1 MTKHALWAAALITHG
16 MLALGSRE
24 EKMKQVLR
32 RWLKQYFSDPQFMI
46 LIFMLLVCFM
56 LIYLFG
62 KMLMPVFLSILIALL
77 LDSIIEWLGRFNVR
91 RKAGVYLVFLLFLA
105 LFFDLLII
113 LLPLI
118 SHQIGQL
125 VQDLPTI
132 VSRIKADLL
141 LLPQK
146 FPGVISEERITQFI
160 AILASEFNNLGKNI
174 IQISVSSVRG
184 MIEAIIYLILVPFL
198 VFFFLKD
205 KEMLLSWIQRH
216 LPEERGLAIKVW
228 DEVYDQ
234 FFNYLRGKILEILFV
249 WGINYAA
256 FAVIGL
262 KYSVILSLFVGLAV
276 LVPYIGAAVLFIPMV
291 MIGFFQW
298 GFGPNMIYLI
308 IAYAFLHALDG
319 NIIAPLLL
327 SKVVKIHPVAII
339 ISILV
344 FGGLWGFWGLVFAIP
359 LATLLHAVLKTRI
372 SPTIPSNQST

>member
-1 MTKHALWAAALITHG
+1 
-16 MLALGSRE
+16 
-24 EKMKQVLR
+24 MKKVLR
-32 RWLKQYFSDPQFMI
+32 RWLNQYFSDPQFMI
-46 LIFMLLVCFM
+46 LVFVLIGCFL

-62 KMLMPVFLSILIALL
+62 RMLMPVFLSILIALL
-77 LDSIIEWLGRFNVR
+77 LDSFVAWLRRFNVR
-91 RKAGVYLVFLLFLA
+91 RKSGVYLIFLLFLV
-105 LFFDLLII
+105 LFFDMLII

-125 VQDLPTI
+125 VQDLPSI
-132 VSRIKADLL
+132 VSRVKADLL

-146 FPGVISEERITQFI
+146 FPGVISEERINQFI
-160 AILASEFNNLGKNI
+160 AMIASEFNALGKNI
-174 IQISVSSVRG
+174 IQISVYSVRG
-184 MIEAIIYLILVPFL
+184 MIGAIIYLILVPFL

-205 KEMLLSWIQRH
+205 KELLLDWIQRH

-249 WGINYAA
+249 WGINYTA
-256 FAVIGL
+256 FALIGL
-262 KYSVILSLFVGLAV
+262 KYPVILSLFVGLAV
-276 LVPYIGAAVLFIPMV
+276 LIPYIGAAFMFIPTA

-298 GFGPNMIYLI
+298 GLGVNMVYLI
-308 IAYAFLHALDG
+308 AAYLFLHALDG
-319 NIIAPLLL
+319 YIIAPLLL

-359 LATLLHAVLKTRI
+359 LATLIHAVLKTMI
-372 SPTIPSNQST
+372 SQTLPLDQ

>member
-1 MTKHALWAAALITHG
+1 
-16 MLALGSRE
+16 
-24 EKMKQVLR
+24 
-32 RWLKQYFSDPQFMI
+32 MI
-46 LIFMLLVCFM
+46 LVFMLLGCFL
-56 LIYLFG
+56 LIYFFG

-77 LDSIIEWLGRFNVR
+77 LDSIIEWLRRFKVR

-125 VQDLPTI
+125 VQDLPSI
-132 VSRIKADLL
+132 VSRIKADML

-146 FPGVISEERITQFI
+146 FPGVISEGRINQFI
-160 AILASEFNNLGKNI
+160 AILASEFNGLGKNI

-184 MIEAIIYLILVPFL
+184 MIGVIIYLILVPFL

-205 KEMLLSWIQRH
+205 KELLLDWIQRH

-249 WGINYAA
+249 WGINYVA
-256 FAVIGL
+256 FALIGL

-298 GFGPNMIYLI
+298 GPGANMIYLI

-372 SPTIPSNQST
+372 SPTIPREQST

>member
-1 MTKHALWAAALITHG
+1 
-16 MLALGSRE
+16 
-24 EKMKQVLR
+24 
-32 RWLKQYFSDPQFMI
+32 MI
-46 LIFMLLVCFM
+46 LVFMLFGCFL
-56 LIYLFG
+56 LIYFLG

-77 LDSIIEWLGRFNVR
+77 LDSIIEWLRRFNVR

-118 SHQIGQL
+118 SHQIAQL
-125 VQDLPTI
+125 VQDLPSI
-132 VSRIKADLL
+132 ASRIKADLL

-146 FPGVISEERITQFI
+146 FPGVVSEGRINQFI
-160 AILASEFNNLGKNI
+160 SMLASEFNGLGKNI

-184 MIEAIIYLILVPFL
+184 IIEVIIYLILVPFL

-205 KEMLLSWIQRH
+205 KELLLDWIKRH

-234 FFNYLRGKILEILFV
+234 FFNYLKGKILEILFV
-249 WGINYAA
+249 WGINYIA
-256 FAVIGL
+256 FALIGL

-276 LVPYIGAAVLFIPMV
+276 LVPYIGAAVLFFPMI

-298 GFGPNMIYLI
+298 GIGAKMIYLI
-308 IAYAFLHALDG
+308 MAYAFLHALDG

-327 SKVVKIHPVAII
+327 SNVVKIHPVAII

-372 SPTIPSNQST
+372 NPAMSQEKST

>member
-1 MTKHALWAAALITHG
+1 
-16 MLALGSRE
+16 
-24 EKMKQVLR
+24 MKQVLL

-46 LIFMLLVCFM
+46 LIFMLLVGFL
-56 LIYLFG
+56 LIYFFG
-62 KMLMPVFLSILIALL
+62 KMLMPVFVSIIIALL
-77 LDSIIEWLGRFNVR
+77 LDNIIEWLKRYHVR
-91 RKAGVYLVFLLFLA
+91 REAGVYLVFLLFLA
-105 LFFDLLII
+105 LFLDLLII

-125 VQDLPTI
+125 AHDLPSI
-132 VSRIKADLL
+132 LLRIKNELL
-141 LLPQK
+141 FLPQK
-146 FPGVISEERITQFI
+146 FPGVISEGRINQI
-160 AILASEFNNLGKNI
+160 ISLPDAEFNNLGKSI
-174 IQISVSSVRG
+174 IQISVYSVRG
-184 MIEAIIYLILVPFL
+184 MIEIIIYLILIPFL

-205 KEMLLSWIQRH
+205 KELILGWIRMH

-228 DEVYDQ
+228 EEAYKQ

-249 WGINYAA
+249 WGINYVA
-256 FAVIGL
+256 FALLGL
-262 KYSVILSLFVGLAV
+262 KYSVIMSLFIGLAV
-276 LVPYIGAAVLFIPMV
+276 LVPYIGAAVLFIPTV

-298 GFGPNMIYLI
+298 GLGANMIYLI

-372 SPTIPSNQST
+372 SPTIPSGQST

>member
-1 MTKHALWAAALITHG
+1 
-16 MLALGSRE
+16 
-24 EKMKQVLR
+24 MKQVLH
-32 RWLKQYFSDPQFMI
+32 RWLKPYFSDPQFMI
-46 LIFMLLVCFM
+46 LIFFILGGFF
-56 LIYLFG
+56 LIFIFG
-62 KMLMPVFLSILIALL
+62 KMLMPVFVSIIIALL
-77 LDSIIEWLGRFNVR
+77 LDNIIEWLKRYHVR
-91 RKAGVYLVFLLFLA
+91 RQAGVYLVFLLFLA
-105 LFFDLLII
+105 LFLDLLVI

-125 VQDLPTI
+125 AHDLPSI
-132 VSRIKADLL
+132 LLRIKSELL
-141 LLPQK
+141 FLPQK
-146 FPGVISEERITQFI
+146 FPGVISEERINQVI
-160 AILASEFNNLGKNI
+160 ALPDAEFNNLGKSI
-174 IQISVSSVRG
+174 IQISVYSARG
-184 MIEAIIYLILVPFL
+184 IIGIIIYLILVPFL

-205 KEMLLSWIQRH
+205 KELILDWIRMH

-228 DEVYDQ
+228 EEVYKQ

-249 WGINYAA
+249 WSINYAA
-256 FAVIGL
+256 FALLGL
-262 KYSVILSLFVGLAV
+262 KYSVIMSLFIGLAV
-276 LVPYIGAAVLFIPMV
+276 LVPYIGAAVLFIPTV

-298 GFGPNMIYLI
+298 GLGANMVYLI

-372 SPTIPSNQST
+372 SQTIPRERST

>member
-1 MTKHALWAAALITHG
+1 
-16 MLALGSRE
+16 
-24 EKMKQVLR
+24 MKKVLR
-32 RWLKQYFSDPQFMI
+32 KWLQLYFSDPQLMI
-46 LIFMLLVCFM
+46 LIIILLGGFI
-56 LIYLFG
+56 LIYFFG
-62 KMLMPVFLSILIALL
+62 KMLMPVFLSVLIALL
-77 LDSIIEWLGRFNVR
+77 LDSLIEWLRRFNVR
-91 RKAGVYLVFLLFLA
+91 RNAGVYLIFILFMALFL
-105 LFFDLLII
+105 DLIII

-118 SHQIGQL
+118 SHQVGQL

-132 VSRIKADLL
+132 GARIKTDLL
-141 LLPQK
+141 LLPQR
-146 FPGVISEERITQFI
+146 FPGVLSEAKINQFI
-160 AILASEFNNLGKNI
+160 ALLASEFNDLGKDI
-174 IQISVSSVRG
+174 IQISVSSLRG
-184 MIEAIIYLILVPFL
+184 LIEVIIYLVLVPFL

-205 KEMLLSWIQRH
+205 KEMLLGWIQRH

-256 FAVIGL
+256 FALLGL
-262 KYSVILSLFVGLAV
+262 KYSVILSLLIGLAV
-276 LVPYIGAAVLFIPMV
+276 LVPYIGAAVLFVPTV

-298 GFGPNMIYLI
+298 GLGANLIYLI

-319 NIIAPLLL
+319 NIIAPMLL

-359 LATLLHAVLKTRI
+359 LATLLHAVLKAWI
-372 SPTIPSNQST
+372 STSVPVEES